1 MYDRVALWLSL
12 FCAFAIVGVCMY
24 LYKRSQDTK
33 EFIKKELKTF
43 ADQVNQ
49 SQYIEWEHSKGTM
62 NTIYAINDK
71 IKDIDARINAL
82 QRETKL
88 SRR

>member
-1 MYDRVALWLSL
+1 MYDSVALWLSII
-12 FCAFAIVGVCMY
+12 CAFAIVGVCMY
-24 LYKRSQDTK
+24 LYKRSEDTK

-43 ADQVNQ
+43 ADHVNQ

-71 IKDIDARINAL
+71 IKDIDSRINAL
-82 QRETKL
+82 QRNAKS
-88 SRR
+88 SR